1 MSNGERFGGNKNHFM
16 TVASADNRN
25 VEKVSKGN
33 SIISK
38 KSKSSSGGGPGKRNS
53 KKRDTSTSG
62 SRLIRHNNNNQ
73 YLVGATS

>member
-25 VEKVSKGN
+25 VEKVSKAY

-38 KSKSSSGGGPGKRNS
+38 KSKSPVLNFKHR
-53 KKRDTSTSG
+53 KKNAVQR
-62 SRLIRHNNNNQ
+62 
-73 YLVGATS
+73 ATEGVADFDWQFFCFR